1 MVDREDWQPE
11 GSPVFDDNS
20 FDGGYAPFEYE
31 PASRRESVSARKSK
45 SSTKPK
51 KIKVGA
57 TVKSKKRP
65 AFIGSSPA
73 MDKLREEIQIFA
85 AEDEPVLICG
95 ETGSGK
101 EAVAQEIHRESARAN
116 KPFVVRNISGVTPGL
131 ASSEFFGHV
140 KGAFTGAIER
150 REGVFELAHGGSLHL
165 DEIGDLSIDAQS
177 QMLRVVEDGI
187 ITPVG
192 AVSSK
197 EVNTRVI
204 AATNIDLAAA
214 VKKNKFREDLYHRL
228 NILRIDVPPLRA
240 RGDDVIEIAEFWLA
254 ERGKTRPRA
263 AKLTASAADKL
274 LQHDWPG
281 NVRELKNAVIRGA
294 ILARDGDITADH
306 IRLDVS
312 AGCAGGEGLNVA
324 EGKEL
329 MALYL
334 VAKALDQ
341 AGGNATKA
349 AKLTEIGRTSFM
361 NMKRQLTEEKL
372 NTAKLAADLRSF
384 LGIC

>member
-11 GSPVFDDNS
+11 GAPVFDDNS
-20 FDGGYAPFEYE
+20 FGDAYAPFDDVL
-31 PASRRESVSARKSK
+31 AVRRKDHGARKSRL
-45 SSTKPK
+45 SAKPK

-57 TVKSKKRP
+57 QVKASDRP
-65 AFIGSSPA
+65 AFIGSSPV
-73 MDKLREEIQIFA
+73 MEKLREEIKIFA
-85 AEDEPVLICG
+85 EEDEPVLICG

-101 EAVAQEIHRESARAN
+101 EAVAQAIHRESARAG
-116 KPFVVRNISGVTPGL
+116 KPFVVRNISGVTPEL

-140 KGAFTGAIER
+140 KGAFTGAVER
-150 REGVFELAHGGSLHL
+150 RDGVFALAHGGSLHL

-177 QMLRVVEDGI
+177 QILRVVEDGI

-192 AVSSK
+192 AVTSK
-197 EVNTRVI
+197 AINTRVI
-204 AATNIDLAAA
+204 AATNIDLATA
-214 VKKNKFREDLYHRL
+214 VKKKKFREDLYHRL
-228 NILRIDVPPLRA
+228 NILRIDVPPLRV

-263 AKLTASAADKL
+263 AKLTASAADRL
-274 LQHDWPG
+274 RAHDWPG

-306 IRLDVS
+306 IRIDVRV
-312 AGCAGGEGLNVA
+312 GGNGGQGLNVA

-329 MALYL
+329 MALFL

-341 AGGNATKA
+341 AGGNATQA

-372 NTAKLAADLRSF
+372 STKKLAADLRTF

>member
-1 MVDREDWQPE
+1 MEFRQNL
-11 GSPVFDDNS
+11 PVPN
-20 FDGGYAPFEYE
+20 
-31 PASRRESVSARKSK
+31 
-45 SSTKPK
+45 
-51 KIKVGA
+51 
-57 TVKSKKRP
+57 
-65 AFIGSSPA
+65 
-73 MDKLREEIQIFA
+73 
-85 AEDEPVLICG
+85 
-95 ETGSGK
+95 
-101 EAVAQEIHRESARAN
+101 
-116 KPFVVRNISGVTPGL
+116 
-131 ASSEFFGHV
+131 FFGHV
-140 KGAFTGAIER
+140 KGAFTGAVER
-150 REGVFELAHGGSLHL
+150 RDGVFALAHGGSLHL

-177 QMLRVVEDGI
+177 QILRVVEDGI

-192 AVSSK
+192 SVTSK
-197 EVNTRVI
+197 AVNTRVI

-214 VKKNKFREDLYHRL
+214 VRKKKFREDLYHRL

-254 ERGKTRPRA
+254 ERGKTRPRT
-263 AKLTASAADKL
+263 AKLTAPAADKL
-274 LQHDWPG
+274 LKHDWPG

-306 IRLDVS
+306 IRLDAT
-312 AGCAGGEGLNVA
+312 AGCGGAEGLNVA

-372 NTAKLAADLRSF
+372 STAKLAADLRAF